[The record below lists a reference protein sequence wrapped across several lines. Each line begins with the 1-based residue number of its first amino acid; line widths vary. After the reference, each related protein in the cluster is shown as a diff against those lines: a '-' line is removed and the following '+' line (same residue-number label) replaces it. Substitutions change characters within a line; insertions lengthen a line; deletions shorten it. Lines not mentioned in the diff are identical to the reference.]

1 MDKVRVR
8 FAPSPTG
15 FLHVGNARTALFNWL
30 FARQKK
36 GAFILRIEDTDI
48 ERSAAEYEKK
58 LMEDLRWLG
67 LDWTEGPDVGGR
79 MGPYRQS
86 LRLELYRD
94 HVQKLLE
101 VGKAYYCFC
110 SPETLEDE
118 RKKAISA
125 GRMPVYSGRCRSL
138 SREEGAGRLQ
148 AGEKAAVRLITPGRG
163 DLTYHDLVRG
173 DLRFDLE
180 LIGDPILVRSSGHPA
195 YNFAVVI
202 DDALM
207 EITHVIRGE
216 DHISN
221 TPRQLLIYRAL
232 SFAAPEFAHLSM
244 VMGSDSMRLSK
255 RHGATAVD
263 QFEKDGVLPAALFNY
278 LALLG
283 WASPDGREVLVKEEL
298 VRLFDLKKVSRSSAI
313 FDYDKLHWLNRE
325 HIKKLSSRQKAELTL
340 PYLKEAGLLPG
351 KMTGAHWDWLEKA
364 VEAYIERVDRF
375 SDIPG
380 QVAMLFDF
388 SPPAMGE
395 EERKELKAGCTLKV
409 IRLFG
414 DRIAGIER
422 FSDEKFDTI
431 AIEIK
436 KETGC
441 KGRDLYHPL
450 RLALTARSSGLDLH
464 RFIALVEEGAQL
476 DFPKPLRSCS
486 QRVSEMLTFLRDSGF
501 YKEGHD
507 DHE

>member
-1 MDKVRVR
+1 MDIFKVISLSTL
-8 FAPSPTG
+8 FFIFFLFSPQIIQSQTTNNIDTG
-15 FLHVGNARTALFNWL
+15 IQLFETKKYPEAKK
-30 FARQKK
+30 FFESYTKAKQK
-36 GAFILRIEDTDI
+36 DP
-48 ERSAAEYEKK
+48 
-58 LMEDLRWLG
+58 LG
-67 LDWTEGPDVGGR
+67 
-79 MGPYRQS
+79 
-86 LRLELYRD
+86 
-94 HVQKLLE
+94 
-101 VGKAYYCFC
+101 AYYLGRLF
-110 SPETLEDE
+110 LRDGNYD
-118 RKKAISA
+118 KAI
-125 GRMPVYSGRCRSL
+125 
-138 SREEGAGRLQ
+138 
-148 AGEKAAVRLITPGRG
+148 
-163 DLTYHDLVRG
+163 
-173 DLRFDLE
+173 
-180 LIGDPILVRSSGHPA
+180 
-195 YNFAVVI
+195 
-202 DDALM
+202 
-207 EITHVIRGE
+207 
-216 DHISN
+216 
-221 TPRQLLIYRAL
+221 
-232 SFAAPEFAHLSM
+232 
-244 VMGSDSMRLSK
+244 
-255 RHGATAVD
+255 
-263 QFEKDGVLPAALFNY
+263 
-278 LALLG
+278 
-283 WASPDGREVLVKEEL
+283 
-298 VRLFDLKKVSRSSAI
+298 
-313 FDYDKLHWLNRE
+313 
-325 HIKKLSSRQKAELTL
+325 
-340 PYLKEAGLLPG
+340 
-351 KMTGAHWDWLEKA
+351 DWLEKA

-486 QRVSEMLTFLRDSGF
+486 QRVSEMLTFLKDSGF